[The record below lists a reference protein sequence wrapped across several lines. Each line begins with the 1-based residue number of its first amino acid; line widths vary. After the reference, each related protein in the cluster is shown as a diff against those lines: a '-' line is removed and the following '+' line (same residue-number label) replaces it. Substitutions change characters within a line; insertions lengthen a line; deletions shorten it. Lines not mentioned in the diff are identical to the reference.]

1 MALKA
6 ADQSEMAAL
15 PEWIHLLPAG
25 KVELSDS
32 REPFEVDAASLAAM
46 VAAFRSRG
54 VDLVIDYEH
63 QSLQGERAPAAGW
76 IKDLQARPDGLW
88 ARVEW
93 TRQAREYLLSKE
105 YRYFSPVLRL
115 DPATRRP
122 TALMHLGLTNVPA
135 IKRLPPLVAKWGG
148 EAAGAAVQRPG
159 PEGLAPISPG
169 EERGRTM
176 EQIKA
181 LLGLWPEADEE
192 TVAARLLKVWGDL
205 AAALNL
211 PRDASVSQIGGA
223 VAALQAGE
231 THLKEA
237 TEELAALKVRQAA
250 EAGQRAVTEALAAG
264 KISPAQKEWALE
276 YFRQAPDGFATYVAR
291 APKLV
296 PVGESLALLGED
308 RGAAAELL
316 PEELAICRSL
326 NLAPEVYLQAKE
338 RMA

>member
-1 MALKA
+1 MAGKV
-6 ADQSEMAAL
+6 ADQPEMAAL
-15 PEWIHLLPAG
+15 PEWIRLLPLG
-25 KVELSDS
+25 QVELSDS
-32 REPFEVDAASLAAM
+32 REPFEVDGASLAAM

-76 IKDLQARPDGLW
+76 IKDLEARPDGLW

-115 DPATRRP
+115 DPVTRRP

-148 EAAGAAVQRPG
+148 GTADAAAQEPG
-159 PEGLAPISPG
+159 PEGQAPASPG

-176 EQIKA
+176 EKIKA
-181 LLGLWPEADEE
+181 LLGLDPKAEE
-192 TVAARLLKVWGDL
+192 GTVAARILEVWGDL
-205 AAALNL
+205 AAGLGL
-211 PRDASVSQIGGA
+211 PRDASVSQLGGA
-223 VAALQAGE
+223 LAAWQAGE
-231 THLKEA
+231 ARLKEN
-237 TEELAALKVRQAA
+237 TEELAALKARLAA
-250 EAGQRAVTEALAAG
+250 EAADRTVAEALAAG

-296 PVGESLALLGED
+296 PVGELLSLLGED
-308 RGAAAELL
+308 RGAETALL
-316 PEELAICRSL
+316 PEELAICRAL
-326 NLAPEVYLQAKE
+326 NLAPEDYLKAKDQG
-338 RMA
+338 A

>member
-1 MALKA
+1 MARKV
-6 ADQSEMAAL
+6 ADPPEMAAL
-15 PEWIHLLPAG
+15 PEWIRLLPIG
-25 KVELSDS
+25 QVELSDS
-32 REPFEVDAASLAAM
+32 REPFEVDGASLAAM

-76 IKDLQARPDGLW
+76 IKDLEARPDGLW

-93 TRQAREYLLSKE
+93 TRQARDYLLSKE

-115 DPATRRP
+115 DPLSRRP

-148 EAAGAAVQRPG
+148 GTADAAAREPG
-159 PEGLAPISPG
+159 PEGPG
-169 EERGRTM
+169 EERGRSM
-176 EQIKA
+176 ENIKA
-181 LLGLWPEADEE
+181 LLGLDPKAEE
-192 TVAARLLKVWGDL
+192 GTVAARILEVWGDL

-211 PRDASVSQIGGA
+211 PRDASVSQLGGA
-223 VAALQAGE
+223 LAALQAGE
-231 THLKEA
+231 ARLKEN
-237 TEELAALKVRQAA
+237 TEELAALKARLAA
-250 EAGQRAVTEALAAG
+250 EAADRTVAAALAAG

-296 PVGESLALLGED
+296 PVGELLPLLGED
-308 RGAAAELL
+308 RRAETALL

-326 NLAPEVYLQAKE
+326 NLAPEDYLQAKAGE
-338 RMA
+338 S